1 MKYLLLLFTA
11 VFSSEQTFETFQAE
25 IYSEFLSG
33 FFSGLTNNNVACVTS
48 ASTTSESFNSLVDT
62 IKSYNA
68 NYLPILT
75 GFTLFKEDI
84 ASMAEACNVQG
95 LVLTV
100 HKLLGPWGKTT
111 VMKNYLLHSR
121 QVSKDME
128 VLKSCS
134 QNFNTCGYSAGEI
147 FRLLSGWSIKMNLME
162 SSTGKEFDDLEK
174 VFYEVANTVEWIAPE
189 YCAEVK
195 KRLPVKDVIEGWVNY
210 INGEK
215 GALEG
220 VFSTLS
226 EMWSNDEDLQDCT
239 MHYGGMALYVLPN
252 ILANPSTWTLA
263 YETESSII
271 NNAFNRI
278 MSSCSNDYS
287 TCGTQI
293 GSLVNLL
300 MQYTH
305 EL

>member
-11 VFSSEQTFETFQAE
+11 VLSSEQTFESFQSE
-25 IYSEFLSG
+25 LYTEFLSG

-48 ASTTSESFNSLVDT
+48 ASTTSESFNSMVNT
-62 IKSYNA
+62 IKSYNS

-75 GFTLFKEDI
+75 SFTLFKEDLT
-84 ASMAEACNVQG
+84 SMAEACNVQG

-100 HKLLGPWGKTT
+100 QKLLGPWGKTT
-111 VMKNYLLHSR
+111 FMRNYLLHSR
-121 QVSKDME
+121 QVSKDLE

-134 QNFNTCGYSAGEI
+134 QDFETCGYSAGEI
-147 FRLLSGWSIKMNLME
+147 FRLLSGWSIKMSLTEN
-162 SSTGKEFDDLEK
+162 SFGKELDDMEK
-174 VFYEVANTVEWIAPE
+174 VLSGVISTVEWMAPE
-189 YCAEVK
+189 YCAEVP
-195 KRLPVKDVIEGWVNY
+195 RRFPVKEAFEGWISY

-215 GALEG
+215 GALER
-220 VFSTLS
+220 VFSKVL
-226 EMWSNDEDLQDCT
+226 EVWSTDEDLQDCAL
-239 MHYGGMALYVLPN
+239 HYGGMALYVLPN
-252 ILANPSTWTLA
+252 VLSNPSTWTLA
-263 YETESSII
+263 YETESSSI

-278 MSSCSNDYS
+278 MSSCSSDYS

-300 MQYTH
+300 LQYTH